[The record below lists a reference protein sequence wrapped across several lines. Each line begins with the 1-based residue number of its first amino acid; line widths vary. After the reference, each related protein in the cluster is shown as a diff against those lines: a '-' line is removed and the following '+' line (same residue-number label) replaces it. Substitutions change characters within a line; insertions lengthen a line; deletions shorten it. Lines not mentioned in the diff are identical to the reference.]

1 MIECDNN
8 VTRLLPTIHTIR
20 PTILE
25 IPTTILPRSR
35 KPIPANTITSNTN
48 PNG

>member
-8 VTRLLPTIHTIR
+8 VTRLLPTIHLIR

-25 IPTTILPRSR
+25 IPTIILPRSR
-35 KPIPANTITSNTN
+35 KPIPANQVINDTL

>member
-1 MIECDNN
+1 MRINN
-8 VTRLLPTIHTIR
+8 VTRLLPIIHTIR

-35 KPIPANTITSNTN
+35 KPIPANTTINDTL
-48 PNG
+48 PND